1 MKILITD
8 DHPLWLIG
16 VRHALQADGGF
27 EVVGEAVSGPKI
39 LPLVGQL
46 NPQVVLLDMHMPGI
60 DGLAC
65 IDLIRGRH
73 PDVKIVACSSEAD
86 PDQIQAAFNHG
97 ASGYIVKSVD
107 ERDFASAIRQAVDG
121 TAYHALGLPSMDD
134 SSIGRAAGL
143 SERELEIM
151 RAVSAGLSNK
161 AIAQKL
167 WVTEQTVKFHLTNIY
182 RKIGVSNRTEAAR
195 WALGKGLQVEAQ
207 EFKNVS

>member
-8 DHPLWLIG
+8 DHSLWLIG
-16 VRHALQADGGF
+16 VRLTLETDGGF
-27 EVVGEAVSGPKI
+27 EVVGAAATWPKV
-39 LPLVGQL
+39 LPLIGQTA
-46 NPQVVLLDMHMPGI
+46 PAVVLLDLQMRGV
-60 DGLAC
+60 DGLAA

-195 WALGKGLQVEAQ
+195 WALGKGLQVKAQ
-207 EFKNVS
+207 GLKSVA

>member
-1 MKILITD
+1 
-8 DHPLWLIG
+8 
-16 VRHALQADGGF
+16 V
-27 EVVGEAVSGPKI
+27 

-46 NPQVVLLDMHMPGI
+46 GPAVVLLDMHMPGI

-86 PDQIQAAFNHG
+86 PEQIQAAFNHG
-97 ASGYIVKSVD
+97 ACGYIVKSVD
-107 ERDFASAIRQAVDG
+107 ERDFASAIRQAVNG

-134 SSIGRAAGL
+134 SSIARAAGL

-151 RAVSAGLSNK
+151 RAVTGGLSNK

-182 RKIGVSNRTEAAR
+182 RKLGVSNRTEAAR
-195 WALGKGLQVEAQ
+195 WALAKGLKVDAQ
-207 EFKNVS
+207 EFQNVG